1 MEKFIFRSESLDDLE
16 QLSDEILM
24 TCTKSQIFTFEGQ
37 LGAGKTTLINE
48 LAHQMGVLNPTSS
61 PTYSIV
67 NEYETSNGLIYHLD
81 LFRLKD
87 ISEAIDAGIEE
98 ILFSNSICF
107 IEWPEI
113 ILPLIDNKYLEI
125 NISNIGESRK
135 IQLIKHG

>member
-1 MEKFIFRSESLDDLE
+1 METKEYNLLELNIIAKWLINNSLDYNVWLFNGE
-16 QLSDEILM
+16 M
-24 TCTKSQIFTFEGQ
+24 
-37 LGAGKTTLINE
+37 GAGKTTLINE
-48 LAHQMGVLNPTSS
+48 ISLQMGVLNPTSS

-67 NEYETSNGLIYHLD
+67 NEYETSKGIIYHLD

-98 ILFSNSICF
+98 ILFSKSICF

-113 ILPLIDNKYLEI
+113 ILPLLENKYLEI

>member
-1 MEKFIFRSESLDDLE
+1 METKEYDLIE
-16 QLSDEILM
+16 LKYIAKWLINNGLNYNIWLFNGEM
-24 TCTKSQIFTFEGQ
+24 
-37 LGAGKTTLINE
+37 GAGKTTLINE

>member
-1 MEKFIFRSESLDDLE
+1 METKEYDLIE
-16 QLSDEILM
+16 LKNIAKWLINNGLNYNIWLFNGEM
-24 TCTKSQIFTFEGQ
+24 
-37 LGAGKTTLINE
+37 GAGKTTLINE

-107 IEWPEI
+107 IECYRNHI
-113 ILPLIDNKYLEI
+113 TFN
-125 NISNIGESRK
+125 R
-135 IQLIKHG
+135 Q

>member
-1 MEKFIFRSESLDDLE
+1 METKEYNLF
-16 QLSDEILM
+16 EINLIAKWLINNGLNYNIWLFNGEM
-24 TCTKSQIFTFEGQ
+24 
-37 LGAGKTTLINE
+37 GAGKTTLINE

>member
-1 MEKFIFRSESLDDLE
+1 ME
-16 QLSDEILM
+16 
-24 TCTKSQIFTFEGQ
+24 TKEYDIIELKNIAKWLINNGLNYNIWLFNGEM
-37 LGAGKTTLINE
+37 GAGKTTLINE

-113 ILPLIDNKYLEI
+113 ILPLRRPNRRICEGDT
-125 NISNIGESRK
+125 
-135 IQLIKHG
+135 

>member
-1 MEKFIFRSESLDDLE
+1 ME
-16 QLSDEILM
+16 
-24 TCTKSQIFTFEGQ
+24 TKEYDIIELKNIAKWPINNGLNYNIWLFNGEM
-37 LGAGKTTLINE
+37 GAGKTTLINE

>member
-1 MEKFIFRSESLDDLE
+1 ME
-16 QLSDEILM
+16 
-24 TCTKSQIFTFEGQ
+24 TKEYDIIELKNIAKWLINNGLNYNIWLFNGEM
-37 LGAGKTTLINE
+37 GAGKTTLINE

-135 IQLIKHG
+135 IQLIKHD

>member
-1 MEKFIFRSESLDDLE
+1 ME
-16 QLSDEILM
+16 
-24 TCTKSQIFTFEGQ
+24 TKEYDIIELKNIAKWLINNGLNYNIWLFNGEM
-37 LGAGKTTLINE
+37 GAGKTTLINE

-67 NEYETSNGLIYHLD
+67 NETSNGLIYHLD